1 MKSASVSLSP
11 GAFAEPDAGF
21 GVKLTN
27 TMAFRAAWLRLKETD
42 LIPDKGQ
49 FR

>member
-21 GVKLTN
+21 DYFGTAGHCQHLASGKIDAHL
-27 TMAFRAAWLRLKETD
+27 
-42 LIPDKGQ
+42 G
-49 FR
+49 